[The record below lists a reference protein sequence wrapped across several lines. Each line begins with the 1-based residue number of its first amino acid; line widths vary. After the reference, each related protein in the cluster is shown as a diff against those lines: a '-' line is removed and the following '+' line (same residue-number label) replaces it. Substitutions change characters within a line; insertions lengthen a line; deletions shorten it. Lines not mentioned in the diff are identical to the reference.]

1 MSDVKTV
8 SEDAQS
14 ATRPSSY
21 HHGDLR
27 QALLHAAEAEIQSA
41 GVEAFSLR
49 KVAKRAGV
57 SHAAPAHH
65 FGDAAGLL
73 TALAAEGFRRFT
85 ASMQAAEV
93 DATTNTDRILQAGLG
108 YIAFAQDN
116 PALFRLIFGSEKPQQ
131 ENTDLSR
138 EAAAAF
144 NHIAQLVE
152 KLTGRSPFIDES
164 CMSDTLAIWSVTH
177 GLADLLSAGRLGSLQ
192 SLSRA
197 DRDDIIKGIIRRTL
211 PE

>member
-1 MSDVKTV
+1 MSDGKVAIG
-8 SEDAQS
+8 DDQM

-27 QALLHAAEAEIQSA
+27 QALLHAAKAEIQSA
-41 GVEAFSLR
+41 GVEGFSLR

-73 TALAAEGFRRFT
+73 TALATDGFRRFT
-85 ASMQAAEV
+85 ASMEAAEV
-93 DATTNTDRILQAGLG
+93 DATTSADRILHAGLG

-131 ENTDLSR
+131 ENAELSR
-138 EAAAAF
+138 EAVAAF

-152 KLTGRSPFIDES
+152 TLTGRSPFVDDT
-164 CMSDTLAIWSVTH
+164 CMKDTLAIWSVTH
-177 GLADLLSAGRLGSLQ
+177 GLADLLVAGRLGSLQ
-192 SLSRA
+192 SLSHT
-197 DRDDIIKGIIRRTL
+197 DRDEVIKGIIRRTL
-211 PE
+211 PK